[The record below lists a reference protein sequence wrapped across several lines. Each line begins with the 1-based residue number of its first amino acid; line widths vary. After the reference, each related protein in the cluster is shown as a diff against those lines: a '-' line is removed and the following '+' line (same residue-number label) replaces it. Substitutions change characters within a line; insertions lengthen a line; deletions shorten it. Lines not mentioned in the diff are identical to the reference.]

1 MRALILGAR
10 GNLGQTLLDVLPRAG
25 FAHVEGQGGRRE
37 CDLRDA
43 PLVER
48 VLRAG
53 RPDVV
58 FNAAAYAKVDA
69 AEREPGEAWSTNVEG
84 TAILARACAAA
95 RVRLVHY
102 STDFVFDGRRH
113 TAYEE
118 MDPTSPL
125 GVYARSKAA
134 GEARVLDACPSAL
147 VLRVGCLYGRQ
158 ATGFPSS
165 IAPRLARGEPLACD
179 DVRLASPTWLV
190 RAAEG
195 SAAASV
201 SRHEGLLHL
210 TAHGSTTWAGFA
222 RHLAGRLA
230 APAALIRAAD
240 PGSLGLA
247 AERPMSA
254 ILSKGLLGRLELD
267 RLGTWQEQADAYV
280 ADLARS
286 PSPAAPP
293 APAGP

>member
-10 GNLGQTLLDVLPRAG
+10 GNLGRTLLQVLPLAG
-25 FAHVEGQGGRRE
+25 FEQVEGREGRRE

-43 PLVER
+43 PAVER
-48 VLRAG
+48 AIRDC

-69 AEREPGEAWSTNVEG
+69 AEREPDEAWSTNVEG
-84 TAILARACAAA
+84 TAILARACQAA

-102 STDFVFDGRRH
+102 STDFVFDGQRSSL
-113 TAYEE
+113 YEE
-118 MDPTSPL
+118 DAPVSPL
-125 GVYARSKAA
+125 GAYAKSKAA
-134 GEARVLDACPSAL
+134 GEERALAACPSAL
-147 VLRVGCLYGRQ
+147 VLRVGCLYGRE

-165 IAPRLARGEPLACD
+165 IAARLLRGESLVCD

-195 SAAASV
+195 SAAVALSP
-201 SRHEGLLHL
+201 HEGLLHL

-222 RHLAGRLA
+222 RYLA
-230 APAALIRAAD
+230 AKLGASATLIRAAE

-247 AERPMSA
+247 AERPRAA
-254 ILSKGLLGRLELD
+254 ILSKALLGQLGLD
-267 RLGTWQEQADAYV
+267 RLGTWQEQADAYL
-280 ADLARS
+280 ADLGR
-286 PSPAAPP
+286 AA
-293 APAGP
+293 